1 LQRKKV
7 VERVSKEFDYDDDP
21 KNDPFFELI
30 KEMNKDKLTAKDF
43 IELNKKI
50 QFKPNIDRELKPI
63 GER

>member
-1 LQRKKV
+1 MQRKKV